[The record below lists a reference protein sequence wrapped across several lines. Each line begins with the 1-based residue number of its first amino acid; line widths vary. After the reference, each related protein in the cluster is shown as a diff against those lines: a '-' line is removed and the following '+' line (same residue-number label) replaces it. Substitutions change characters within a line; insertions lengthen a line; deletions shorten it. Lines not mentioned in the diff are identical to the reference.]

1 MWLKP
6 IYMQIIFFF
15 YKCVLYNVYIK
26 QQMNKKK
33 YLKKNELHV
42 RIYTDKPF
50 NYDYTYLLG
59 FFVLFYYSN
68 QTLPEVLPG

>member
-1 MWLKP
+1 
-6 IYMQIIFFF
+6 
-15 YKCVLYNVYIK
+15 
-26 QQMNKKK
+26 MNKKK